1 MTATYTLK
9 KLSDVEDSAA
19 KFGLGELGEARFASG
34 ALETESTGVSLLR
47 LRPGRRQAFAH
58 KHDQAEEVY
67 VVLDGSGRVKLDDE
81 IREIER
87 LDALRIAPAVV
98 RMFEAGDDGLEL
110 IVFGPRHKGDGE
122 MIEDWWT
129 D

>member
-1 MTATYTLK
+1 MAGKYTLK
-9 KLSDVEDSAA
+9 QLTDVEDSAA
-19 KFGLGELGEARFASG
+19 KFGLGELGEARFATG
-34 ALETESTGVSLLR
+34 DLEADSTGVAFLR
-47 LRPGRRQAFAH
+47 LNPGRRQAFAH

-67 VVLDGSGRVKLDDE
+67 VVVDGSGRVKLDDE

-98 RMFEAGDDGLEL
+98 RMFEAGPSGLGL
-110 IVFGPRHKGDGE
+110 IVFGPHHKGDGE
-122 MIEDWWT
+122 ILEDWWQ

>member
-1 MTATYTLK
+1 MTARYTLK
-9 KLSDVEDSAA
+9 QLTDVEDSAA
-19 KFGLGELGEARFASG
+19 KFGLGELGEARFATG
-34 ALETESTGVSLLR
+34 DLEADATGVAFLR
-47 LRPGRRQAFAH
+47 LNPGRRQAFAH

-67 VVLDGSGRVKLDDE
+67 VVVDGSGRVKLDDE

-98 RMFEAGDDGLEL
+98 RMFEAGPGGLEL
-110 IVFGPRHKGDGE
+110 IVFGPHHKGDGE
-122 MIEDWWT
+122 ILEDWWR

>member
-1 MTATYTLK
+1 MTDTYTLK
-9 KLSDVEDSAA
+9 KLSEVEDSAA
-19 KFGLGELGEARFASG
+19 KFGLGDLGEARFASG
-34 ALETESTGVSLLR
+34 ALETEATGVSLLR
-47 LRPGRRQAFAH
+47 LRAGRRQAFAH

-67 VVLDGSGRVKLDDE
+67 VVFDGSGRVKLDDE
-81 IREIER
+81 IREIGR